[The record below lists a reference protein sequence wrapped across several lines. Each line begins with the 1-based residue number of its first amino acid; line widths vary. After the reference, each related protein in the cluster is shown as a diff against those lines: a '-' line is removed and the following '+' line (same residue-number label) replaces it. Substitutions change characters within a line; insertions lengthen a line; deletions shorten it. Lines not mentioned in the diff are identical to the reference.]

1 MALSPT
7 FLETYRVLRKKK
19 ANQLLVPLLMTVCQR
34 DLTAAKSALEGDAF
48 DLIVT
53 PIVPT
58 DATQTVR
65 LALWQNKLLKL
76 LTSQERVASQFQQ
89 HMEAFPSE
97 PKAEEEVLRLFETIH
112 ETLARSLQLL
122 NLSMTNVRC
131 SIWRPSWNAARGGGH
146 WPDSPI

>member
-1 MALSPT
+1 
-7 FLETYRVLRKKK
+7 
-19 ANQLLVPLLMTVCQR
+19 MTVCQR

-65 LALWQNKLLKL
+65 LTLWQNKLLKL

-97 PKAEEEVLRLFETIH
+97 PEAEEEVLRLFETIH

-122 NLSMTNVRC
+122 NLSMRNVRC